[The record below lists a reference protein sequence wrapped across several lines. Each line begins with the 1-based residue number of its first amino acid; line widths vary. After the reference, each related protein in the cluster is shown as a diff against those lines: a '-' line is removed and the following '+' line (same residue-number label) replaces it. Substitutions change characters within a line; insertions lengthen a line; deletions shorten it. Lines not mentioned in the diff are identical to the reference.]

1 MSRPHSSKMLI
12 HFAPVMGYQD
22 VVSGRC
28 KVRIEGF
35 KSDMNGHSNVHWSPP
50 SGVIGNKGRK
60 ACRDCAGDGVDVV
73 MKGRRL
79 AGTQARGGEE
89 GLENSVLQQPNR
101 YQVRGGGG
109 GGVGMNLQ
117 P

>member
-1 MSRPHSSKMLI
+1 MP
-12 HFAPVMGYQD
+12 GT
-22 VVSGRC
+22 C
-28 KVRIEGF
+28 TVRIERL
-35 KSDMNGHSNVHWSPP
+35 KSNMNGYSNVHYSPP
-50 SGVIGNKGRK
+50 SGVIGNEGRK
-60 ACRDCAGDGVDVV
+60 AGRDRAGDGVDVV